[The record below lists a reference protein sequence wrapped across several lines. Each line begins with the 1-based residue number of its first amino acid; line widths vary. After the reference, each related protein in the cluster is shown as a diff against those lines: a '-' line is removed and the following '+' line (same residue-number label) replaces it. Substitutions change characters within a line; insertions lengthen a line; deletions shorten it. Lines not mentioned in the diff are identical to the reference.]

1 MPMKF
6 FVLLVTIAISRV
18 SLSVK
23 KNIINV
29 SPLNEG
35 QVALRYVIQ
44 VKVSLQFKWR
54 ITEMSDEP
62 QAQKCRLIN
71 NEEFSV

>member
-54 ITEMSDEP
+54 ITGMSDEP